1 MSVFRRARERRGTPA
16 DVLVVGLGNPGAR
29 YVNTRHN
36 IGFDAVEELAGRHG
50 IQLRSSRGERARVGT
65 GSIGGQ
71 RVALA
76 CPDTFMNLSGESV
89 RLLVTR
95 HGIDDPA
102 GVIVVYDDM
111 DLEPG
116 RIRVR
121 AGGGSGGHKGMRS
134 ISAHLSTQGFPRV
147 RIGVGRPPRAG
158 AGADWVLKPMSKA
171 DRQLFDTAASAA
183 ADAVDTFVSG
193 GLEAA
198 MNLHNAR

>member
-16 DVLVVGLGNPGAR
+16 DALVVGLGNPGAR

-36 IGFDAVEELAGRHG
+36 VGFDAVDELADRYGV
-50 IQLRSSRGERARVGT
+50 QLRSSRSERARVGT
-65 GSIGGQ
+65 GTIGAH

-89 RLLVTR
+89 QLLVTR
-95 HGIDDPA
+95 HGIGDPA
-102 GVIVVYDDM
+102 QLIVVYDDM

-121 AGGGSGGHKGMRS
+121 AGGGTAGHKGMRS
-134 ISAHLSTQGFPRV
+134 ISDHLSTQEFPRV

-158 AGADWVLKPMSKA
+158 GGAEWVLKPMSKS
-171 DRQLFDTAASAA
+171 DRETFDAAASAA
-183 ADAVDTFVSG
+183 ADAVVTFVSD